1 VRLWRHVEQDRLM
14 QLYDGATAGSFGP
27 LERSDTYWR
36 WLLSRRGY
44 DRIHVAVENVQHAP
58 VRRDVDPAER
68 IVGYSVMLRG
78 RVAELVAEAD
88 RADVCRALLARAC
101 SDAIERDDHTVRYDA
116 PPGDDW
122 HRLLSDAGGTTCR
135 REVDGGHVFM
145 AKLLSPESFV
155 SFLAP
160 LLRERAR
167 AAGLSRPL
175 ELGLLIDGRRST
187 LSLTRRTARLET
199 GRMGRSHLV
208 CRGGKL
214 AQLLLGHFDAAAAL
228 SEQRIAAST
237 RAAAEAATALFPQL
251 PLWYPPLD
259 DLPA

>member
-1 VRLWRHVEQDRLM
+1 
-14 QLYDGATAGSFGP
+14 
-27 LERSDTYWR
+27 
-36 WLLSRRGY
+36 
-44 DRIHVAVENVQHAP
+44 
-58 VRRDVDPAER
+58 
-68 IVGYSVMLRG
+68 
-78 RVAELVAEAD
+78 
-88 RADVCRALLARAC
+88 
-101 SDAIERDDHTVRYDA
+101 
-116 PPGDDW
+116 
-122 HRLLSDAGGTTCR
+122 
-135 REVDGGHVFM
+135 M